1 MIQRKILITI
11 LLLFSFIFS
20 GLAQNPDLSVIDTAD
35 LRQYLTYLASDE
47 LQGRRIGTEVD
58 GLNMAAD
65 YLAAHAARLGL
76 IPGAPG
82 YFQTVDLVTT
92 QADKSNFVEVID
104 AKEKSKL
111 TTHSMVELQSSEK
124 SKSQQNLPVVF
135 VAYADQ
141 LPNED
146 FKGKAV
152 LVAQGTEDSFRNR
165 LFHWNNRTENERLE
179 AIKRKNPEAVLL
191 VTDPND
197 KTDKIFSQISSWFGR
212 TRYQLATHDQKEE
225 IPVILVLPE
234 VADQLMGGKGK
245 YNKFLTQLSE
255 GKQQVPYTVE
265 KRSLNLKTGKKI
277 DKLNAKNVV
286 AILEGSDPVLKK
298 ECVVLMSH
306 YDHLGL
312 DENGEVYNGADD
324 NGSGTVTIMELA
336 KAYAGMKEKPK
347 RSIVFL
353 WVTGEELGML
363 GSNFY
368 TQNPIVP
375 LENTVACFNLD
386 MVGRVFEERDTIW
399 NKSPKRVKDFDGVF
413 ALSNNVWPDL
423 AKINQKYCDELGLIP
438 DTTLPAQFMRS
449 SDHYLF
455 HKNGIP
461 ILNYATG
468 YHADYHKVSDEVDK
482 INFAKMKR
490 VAELCFLVSFEV
502 ANRDDIKINKSN
514 Q

>member
-1 MIQRKILITI
+1 MIQRKIIITI
-11 LLLFSFIFS
+11 QLLISFISS
-20 GLAQNPDLSVIDTAD
+20 GIAQNSDLSVIDTAD
-35 LRQYLTYLASDE
+35 LREYLTYLASDE
-47 LQGRRIGTEVD
+47 LQGRRLGTEVD

-65 YLAAHAARLGL
+65 YLAANAARLGL

-82 YFQTVDLVTT
+82 YFQKVDVLAIEKDET
-92 QADKSNFVEVID
+92 NFVEVVD
-104 AKEKSKL
+104 AKGKSKL
-111 TTHSMVELQSSEK
+111 TTHSMIELRSSEK
-124 SKSQQNLPVVF
+124 SKSLQNLPVVF
-135 VAYADQ
+135 VGFADK
-141 LPNED
+141 LPDED

-152 LVAQGTEDSFRNR
+152 LVSQGTEASFKNR
-165 LFHWNNRTENERLE
+165 LFHWNNRMENERLE
-179 AIKRKNPEAVLL
+179 AIKSKNPEAVLL

-197 KTDKIFSQISSWFGR
+197 NTDKIFRQISSWFGR
-212 TRYQLATHDQKEE
+212 TRYQLGTQDQEE
-225 IPVILVLPE
+225 ETPVILVRSE

-245 YNKFLTQLSE
+245 YHKFLTQLSV
-255 GKQQVPYTVE
+255 GKQQVPFTIE
-265 KRSLNLKTGKKI
+265 KRSLNLKTGKKTE
-277 DKLNAKNVV
+277 KLNAKNVV

-324 NGSGTVTIMELA
+324 NGSGVVTIMELA
-336 KAYAGMKEKPK
+336 KAYTGLKERPK

-386 MVGRVFEERDTIW
+386 MVGRVFEKRDTVW
-399 NKSPKRVKDFDGVF
+399 NKSPKIVKDFDGVF
-413 ALSNNVWPDL
+413 ALSNDAWPEL

-438 DTTLPAQFMRS
+438 DTTLPAQFIRS
-449 SDHYLF
+449 SDHYHF

-490 VAELCFLVSFEV
+490 VAELCFLVSLEV
-502 ANRDDIKINKSN
+502 ANRGDIEKNKSD